1 MLKLL
6 LLGAALALTPQNT
19 GVLQGTVERGDVSE
33 PIGGVEIRLTLAG
46 TDTRL
51 RAISDPQGRFFFENL
66 PAGRYTIQAVREGYF
81 TYPQARELPA
91 MVASLTIDSPAI
103 QRIEIKL
110 VPGAVIAGRITDP
123 QGQPLPGVRVS
134 VMKLQYADGQ
144 PAFTAGSVPK
154 ATDDR
159 GEYRLSWFP
168 PGEYYIRAEY
178 PGGLGNLAR
187 RFYYPGT
194 LDSALA
200 VPLTVRGGESLEGM
214 NFAAPPAS
222 SIRISGQIAFEG
234 LGPASGTIRSFYLLP
249 QDGRPAEAVPL
260 EFRNTVAAQA
270 DRALLPGFSL
280 DLHGVAPGLYDLAPF
295 YLDTSNANRTGRTRV
310 EIADQDVENLTVVIS
325 PNVEVRGRFIT
336 KDGNT
341 QHNWSGLH
349 LQLRA
354 KDTTIPLMGR
364 SNLAAIA
371 PDGTFTIRDVSEGLY
386 QVYLTASS
394 RSVSPDLYISGMRQG
409 ALDIRNEG
417 SVDVRASMLPLEITL
432 STGAG
437 SIRGIVEAPAGGP
450 PAHADVV
457 LVPAFSRRSNL
468 MFYDRTISDEK
479 GQFTFT
485 GIAPGEYKVFAFE
498 QLADTAEQNPT
509 FIARY
514 ETLGLT
520 VTVNPGTTTD
530 IRSRLLR

>member
-19 GVLQGTVERGDVSE
+19 SALLGTVERGDASE

-51 RAISDPQGRFFFENL
+51 RALSDPQGRFFFENL
-66 PAGRYTIQAVREGYF
+66 PAGRYTIQAVGEGYF

-91 MVASLTIDSPAI
+91 MIASLTIDSPATR
-103 QRIEIKL
+103 RINIKL

-159 GEYRLSWFP
+159 GEYRLYWFP

-178 PGGLGNLAR
+178 PGGRGNLAR
-187 RFYYPGT
+187 RSYYPGT
-194 LDSALA
+194 
-200 VPLTVRGGESLEGM
+200 LTVRGGESLEGM
-214 NFAAPPAS
+214 NFAVPPAS

-260 EFRNTVAAQA
+260 EFKNTAAAKA
-270 DRALLPGFSL
+270 DRAPSPDFSL
-280 DLHGVAPGLYDLAPF
+280 DLHGVAPGVYDLAPF
-295 YLDTSNANRTGRTRV
+295 YLDTSNANRTGRTRIEV
-310 EIADQDVENLTVVIS
+310 ADQDIENLTVVIS
-325 PNVEVRGRFIT
+325 PNVEVQGRLIA
-336 KDGNT
+336 KDGST
-341 QHNWSGLH
+341 RHNWSALH

-354 KDTTIPLMGR
+354 KSTTIPLMGR

-371 PDGTFTIRDVSEGLY
+371 ADGTFTIRDVSEGLY
-386 QVYLTASS
+386 QVYLSASS

-409 ALDIRNEG
+409 ARDIRNEG
-417 SVDVRASMLPLEITL
+417 SIDVRPSMLPLEITL
-432 STGAG
+432 SAGAG
-437 SIRGIVEAPAGGP
+437 AIRGIVDAPAGGP

-509 FIARY
+509 FMARY
-514 ETLGLT
+514 ETLGLS
-520 VTVNPGTTTD
+520 VTVNPGSTTD
-530 IRSRLLR
+530 IRTRLLR